1 MGHAGKKL
9 PQVAVDFSGP
19 LTLVNKITP
28 VSSGS
33 GVMRVAKVEGHHE
46 PLMEKHE
53 DSQASASPNVNHNI
67 SEHPESSTFSE
78 AVPCGSSFLNGPP
91 IAYTLAG
98 LPEHVL

>member
-33 GVMRVAKVEGHHE
+33 GVMRVAKVEGYHE
-46 PLMEKHE
+46 PLMEKRE
-53 DSQASASPNVNHNI
+53 DSQASASP
-67 SEHPESSTFSE
+67 T
-78 AVPCGSSFLNGPP
+78 
-91 IAYTLAG
+91 
-98 LPEHVL
+98 